1 MANRRISNSELHEDI
16 LDIKQDVSDL
26 KARLLD
32 PDLGIVTRVNKNTSF
47 RSSAGKVLWSI
58 WIAIVGILAKLMFWN

>member
-1 MANRRISNSELHEDI
+1 MGNRRISNSELHEDI

-26 KARLLD
+26 KKRLLD

-47 RSSAGKVLWSI
+47 RNHASKVLWSL
-58 WIAIVGILAKLMFWN
+58 WIAVVGILAKLMFWN

>member
-26 KARLLD
+26 KKRLLD
-32 PDLGIVTRVNKNTSF
+32 PDLGIVSRMNKNTSF
-47 RSSAGKVLWSI
+47 RHLATKVLWSI
-58 WIAIVGILAKLMFWN
+58 WIGLIGIIAKLIFWN